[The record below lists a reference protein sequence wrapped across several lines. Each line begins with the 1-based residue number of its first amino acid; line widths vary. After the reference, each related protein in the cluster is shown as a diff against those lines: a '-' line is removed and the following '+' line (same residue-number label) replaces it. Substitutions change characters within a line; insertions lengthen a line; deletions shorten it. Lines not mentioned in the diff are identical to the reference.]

1 MCEKKLE
8 IVTKLVWC
16 VLLSILSSLEPTTS
30 QAVEPPFNLALVN
43 VTHNTAEYRWEV
55 GNTACGNR
63 SNITGFARSLDD
75 QSPLQT
81 TNGIQTTDTV
91 TGLQPNT
98 QHRVTVRVMCEGGG
112 GVAVSDFSFP
122 LNFTTREFEC
132 PVDCQNG
139 GTLNGGNCTCSCA
152 DGYSGASCEVCSLSC
167 LNSGSLNSTSCSCD
181 CVPPYTGPTCEA
193 CVLGCQNGGTLN
205 GDTCS
210 CDCVGGFSERNCSG

>member
-1 MCEKKLE
+1 M
-8 IVTKLVWC
+8 
-16 VLLSILSSLEPTTS
+16 
-30 QAVEPPFNLALVN
+30 EPPFNLALVN

-122 LNFTTREFEC
+122 LNFTTREFGKFTSPKNHPKHIISVVERSEC
-132 PVDCQNG
+132 
-139 GTLNGGNCTCSCA
+139 
-152 DGYSGASCEVCSLSC
+152 
-167 LNSGSLNSTSCSCD
+167 STNLVYLLLYTTTHVHHIRIM
-181 CVPPYTGPTCEA
+181 CVH
-193 CVLGCQNGGTLN
+193 
-205 GDTCS
+205 
-210 CDCVGGFSERNCSG
+210 